1 MPDACICSAGQL
13 KWGQNIWEMGLC
25 CHRATKC
32 GFSLKHVGLSNICY
46 TMLNK
51 FLQDSLWGFP
61 AQRSHRKQVIVPAVI
76 DLELPGKVLK
86 GIKSMRSIKPFI
98 IFAMAALHFSIMPG
112 RKWADQFMA
121 DAMLF

>member
-1 MPDACICSAGQL
+1 
-13 KWGQNIWEMGLC
+13 
-25 CHRATKC
+25 
-32 GFSLKHVGLSNICY
+32 
-46 TMLNK
+46 MLNK
-51 FLQDSLWGFP
+51 FLQNSLWGFP

>member
-1 MPDACICSAGQL
+1 
-13 KWGQNIWEMGLC
+13 MG
-25 CHRATKC
+25 RN
-32 GFSLKHVGLSNICY
+32 VGLSNICY

-61 AQRSHRKQVIVPAVI
+61 AQRSHRELVIVPAVI
-76 DLELPGKVLK
+76 DLELSGKVLK

-98 IFAMAALHFSIMPG
+98 IFAMAAFHFSIMPG

-121 DAMLF
+121 DPILF

>member
-1 MPDACICSAGQL
+1 MSD
-13 KWGQNIWEMGLC
+13 
-25 CHRATKC
+25 
-32 GFSLKHVGLSNICY
+32 ICY

-76 DLELPGKVLK
+76 DLELSGKVLK

-98 IFAMAALHFSIMPG
+98 IFWGGAAFHFPIMPG
-112 RKWADQFMA
+112 GLYFTAALETQ
-121 DAMLF
+121 